1 MSLKLMKKRL
11 KLKIIIKELNPK
23 TIESKDIMD
32 LNIKVLELL
41 ILKIFLPSPKD
52 RQVIN

>member
-1 MSLKLMKKRL
+1 MDLKLMEKRL

-23 TIESKDIMD
+23 FTERKDIMD

-41 ILKIFLPSPKD
+41 ILKIFLLSPKD